1 MNRTGLEEPIVI
13 NNYRM
18 GGKDNV
24 DYK

>member
-18 GGKDNV
+18 GKDNV